1 MGLSRVI
8 IVPHP
13 DDEILFLYSYVK
25 DRRKGDL
32 YYSVTLPKGI
42 RSHYW
47 VRVFGGG
54 TLGLEDKGK
63 YVDGEY
69 AGSDW
74 IPNLE
79 QGLEQL
85 EKELSLDDNSEIIV
99 PGTSYLYGHKHHVQL
114 CDMMKKVFVEKD
126 RIKWYLTETEQMDKE
141 IMFLKEYPDQKHIL
155 NQDDI
160 RDYLDFGVEVA
171 LVFGVK

>member
-69 AGSDW
+69 A
-74 IPNLE
+74 
-79 QGLEQL
+79 
-85 EKELSLDDNSEIIV
+85 V
-99 PGTSYLYGHKHHVQL
+99 
-114 CDMMKKVFVEKD
+114 VF
-126 RIKWYLTETEQMDKE
+126 
-141 IMFLKEYPDQKHIL
+141 H
-155 NQDDI
+155 
-160 RDYLDFGVEVA
+160 
-171 LVFGVK
+171 